1 MNTIPL
7 EEATPVRSPEEAKR
21 TIEAILFAAGHPIS
35 YDKLADVLTMTPGAV
50 RKLVHEYAV
59 EYNDASAGLPRGI
72 MLLTFDDCCQL
83 CTMEQYGKAIREALG
98 IRRGGN
104 LSASSI
110 EVLAIVAYNEPVTRA
125 YIDTVRGVDSS
136 YGVNSLCEKHLIEPC
151 GRLDVPGRPLL
162 YRTTPDFLRVFGI
175 SSLAELPEIAVPQ
188 TGGAAPAES
197 ILPMEDAAP
206 ADGTEAPAENAGG
219 APAAEQIGL

>member
-7 EEATPVRSPEEAKR
+7 EESRDPDVTRELKR
-21 TIEAILFAAGHPIS
+21 KIEAILFAAGHPVK
-35 YDKLADVLTMTPGAV
+35 YDKLADVLGMTPAAV
-50 RKLVHEYAV
+50 RSLVHEYAA
-59 EYNDASAGLPRGI
+59 EYNDTLGTLPRGI
-72 MLLTFDDCCQL
+72 LMLTFDESCQL
-83 CTMEQYGKAIREALG
+83 CTMEQYGEAIREALG

-136 YGVNSLCEKHLIEPC
+136 YGVNSLCDKHLIEPC

-175 SSLAELPEIAVPQ
+175 SSLDELPEISIPK
-188 TGGAAPAES
+188 GGSAEAET
-197 ILPMEDAAP
+197 ILPIEEASGTCSAP
-206 ADGTEAPAENAGG
+206 DESTDEAENAD
-219 APAAEQIGL
+219 

>member
-1 MNTIPL
+1 
-7 EEATPVRSPEEAKR
+7 
-21 TIEAILFAAGHPIS
+21 
-35 YDKLADVLTMTPGAV
+35 MTPGTV
-50 RKLVHEYAV
+50 HKLVHEFAL
-59 EYNDASAGLPRGI
+59 EYNDPTAELPRGV
-72 MLLTFDDCCQL
+72 MLLEFDDCCQL

-104 LSASSI
+104 LSTSSI

-136 YGVNSLCEKHLIEPC
+136 YGVNTLCEKHLIEPC

-162 YRTTPDFLRVFGI
+162 YRTPPDFLRVFGI
-175 SSLAELPEIAVPQ
+175 ASLDELPEITVHQQNEAR
-188 TGGAAPAES
+188 TEN

-206 ADGTEAPAENAGG
+206 QPIEGETFDVTMTDSNDDEL
-219 APAAEQIGL
+219 QLSL